1 MSFDAQKCE
10 DEKIH
15 LLGFVQ
21 PIGFLVI
28 IDREQNILAH
38 SDIPAAAQC
47 VYNTTEIVGKR
58 VSDVI
63 VEEWKELNLQLEA
76 ALQSIE
82 KQNTLRFSEEII
94 LGETAFYI
102 SVYGVNDVFHLEFEI
117 KPLYKSA
124 QNLSFNSHLNT
135 LSRSSDTLWQELSR
149 IISELLPY
157 ERIMVYKFNEDSSGI
172 VVAETVA
179 NEQLERFLGYNYPE
193 FDIPKQARELYS
205 KNHLRFIV
213 DATAKPTTL
222 KTASN
227 REFDL
232 QQVAIRSL
240 SPIHLQYLQNAG
252 FKSSL
257 SISIMVMGKL
267 WGLVCCQHP
276 EALHVDL
283 QQRNLAL
290 TATHYAAAHF
300 QHLKNEK
307 RLVYMEDA
315 LNLELKIKETILLK
329 NNVYQQLKAYSADL
343 NEFMQSDGFALIQ
356 NNDIHIYGSTPPRMK
371 IAAFVDAI
379 RKHKPNIYLS
389 NHHHADSIEGVKIS
403 FEEFPGIACL
413 PIIGPLGFHL
423 IWFRKEIET
432 VKKWAGKP
440 EKNYTFDEKSNTTVP
455 SPRTSFDVW
464 MEQVKGTSAKWTF
477 RESHFIERLRDLL
490 QETLLKKA
498 SEISNLNEQLIEM
511 NNALDTYSYTISHDL
526 KNPLSAIK
534 LSGEFL
540 RSKDNVPDQMRKR
553 MTTNILDGVDTIVNM
568 LDKIHEFSKANVF
581 QYEPELISTDKF
593 IEEIVIHSKERF
605 SANNTTVFCKEL
617 LPVYGEKTLVYQLFL
632 NIIGNAIKYSAK
644 ADQPF
649 VEIQSYMENN
659 GVIYVIKDN
668 GIGMAKEEL
677 DTIYEIFKRM
687 SNSAG
692 FDGSGVGMAIVK
704 RIVDKLGI
712 KISIQSNLGMGTEI
726 HLYFPNHNVASTQK

>member
-1 MSFDAQKCE
+1 MIIDAKKCE

-15 LLGFVQ
+15 LLGLIQ

-28 IDREQNILAH
+28 IDREQRILAH
-38 SDIPAAAQC
+38 SDIPATALC
-47 VYNTTEIVGKR
+47 VYKTTEIVGKR
-58 VSDVI
+58 VPDVI
-63 VEEWKELNLQLEA
+63 ADEWQELNLQLDS
-76 ALQSIE
+76 ALKLIE
-82 KQNTLRFSEEII
+82 KQNTLRFSEEIV

-102 SVYGVNDVFHLEFEI
+102 SLYGVNNLFHLEFEL
-117 KPLYKSA
+117 KPNYKSA

-135 LSRSSDTLWQELSR
+135 LSRSTETLWQELSR
-149 IISELLPY
+149 IVSELLPY
-157 ERIMVYKFNEDSSGI
+157 DRIMVYKFNEDSSGI

-179 NEQLERFLGYNYPE
+179 DEKLERYLGFNYPE

-213 DATAKPTTL
+213 DATADPTTL
-222 KTASN
+222 KTAEN

-290 TATHYAAAHF
+290 TATHYAAARF
-300 QHLKNEK
+300 QHLKNEE
-307 RLVYMEDA
+307 RLEYIEDA
-315 LNLELKIKETILLK
+315 LNLEIKIKETILLK
-329 NNVYQQLKAYSADL
+329 NNVYQQLKVYSSDL
-343 NEFMQSDGFALIQ
+343 NEFMKSEGFALLQ
-356 NNDIHIYGSTPPRMK
+356 DNDIYTYGLTPPRLQ
-371 IAAFVDAI
+371 IAKFVEAL
-379 RKHKPNIYLS
+379 RKHRPSLYLS
-389 NHHHADSIEGVKIS
+389 NHHHADSLAGVDIS
-403 FEEFPGIACL
+403 FKDFPGIAYL
-413 PIIGPLGFHL
+413 PIIGPAGFQL
-423 IWFRKEIET
+423 IWFRQEIET
-432 VKKWAGKP
+432 IKKWAGKP
-440 EKNYTFDEKSNTTVP
+440 EKNYSFDEKSNSTVP

-477 RESHFIERLRDLL
+477 RESYFIQRLRDLL

-553 MTTNILDGVDTIVNM
+553 MTTNILEGVETIVNM
-568 LDKIHEFSKANVF
+568 LDKIHEFTKANVF
-581 QYEPELISTDKF
+581 NYEPELINTDKF
-593 IEEIVIHSKERF
+593 IDEIVTHSKDRF
-605 SANNTTVFCKEL
+605 STERTTVFCKNL
-617 LPVYGEKTLVYQLFL
+617 LPVYGEKTLIYQLFL

-644 ADQPF
+644 SEQPH
-649 VEIQSYMENN
+649 VEIQSYVENN
-659 GVIYVIKDN
+659 GVMYIITDN
-668 GIGMAKEEL
+668 GIGMEKEEL
-677 DTIYEIFKRM
+677 DSIYEIFKRM

-712 KISIQSNLGMGTEI
+712 KISIQSNVGVGTEVY
-726 HLYFPNHNVASTQK
+726 LYFPNH